1 MLKSPMARA
10 VALFLAFLALTFGL
24 VIWKAA
30 SNRAVL
36 CEVCMVYRDAR
47 ACREAYGPTAEEA
60 TRTATENACALLA
73 AGMTAS
79 IACHNTPPES
89 VNCR

>member
-10 VALFLAFLALTFGL
+10 VALFVALFAMTFGL
-24 VIWKAA
+24 IIWKAA

-36 CEVCMVYRDAR
+36 CEVCMVFRDGR
-47 ACREAYGPTAEEA
+47 VCREAYGPSAEEA

-73 AGMTAS
+73 NGMTDS
-79 IACHNTPPES
+79 IACHNTPAQS

>member
-1 MLKSPMARA
+1 MARA
-10 VALFLAFLALTFGL
+10 VALFVAFLAFTFGL

-47 ACREAYGPTAEEA
+47 ACREAYGPTADEA
-60 TRTATENACALLA
+60 TRTATDNACALLA

-79 IACHNTPPES
+79 IACQNTPPQS
-89 VNCR
+89 VDCN